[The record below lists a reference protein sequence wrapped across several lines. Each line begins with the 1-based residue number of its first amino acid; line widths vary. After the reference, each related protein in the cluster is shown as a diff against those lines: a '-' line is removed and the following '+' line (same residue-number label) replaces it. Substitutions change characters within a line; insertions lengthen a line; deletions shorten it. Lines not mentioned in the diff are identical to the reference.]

1 MPFCNTAF
9 LSKFLSL
16 PPANEVWGKVIFSE
30 ACVKNSVHGGG
41 GVCLSAC
48 WGAPLWDQ
56 EPPQDR
62 HPPRDQA
69 HPPGPGTPPSRSRAC
84 WEIRSTS
91 GWYASYWNAF
101 FFLFVFT
108 DDSDDSDSDASSD
121 DSEFRSSSSFNTTGE
136 LELSVA
142 AVTSAA
148 LKSKKRKKNP
158 DG

>member
-1 MPFCNTAF
+1 MPLCNTAF

-16 PPANEVWGKVIFSE
+16 FIA
-30 ACVKNSVHGGG
+30 
-41 GVCLSAC
+41 
-48 WGAPLWDQ
+48 
-56 EPPQDR
+56 
-62 HPPRDQA
+62 
-69 HPPGPGTPPSRSRAC
+69 
-84 WEIRSTS
+84 
-91 GWYASYWNAF
+91 
-101 FFLFVFT
+101 

-121 DSEFRSSSSFNTTGE
+121 DSEFRTSSSFNTTGE

>member
-1 MPFCNTAF
+1 MQHRFSFKVSFITARKRSLGQGNIFRSMCQEFC
-9 LSKFLSL
+9 
-16 PPANEVWGKVIFSE
+16 PR
-30 ACVKNSVHGGG
+30 GG

-56 EPPQDR
+56 APPPQDR
-62 HPPRDQA
+62 HPSGTR
-69 HPPGPGTPPSRSRAC
+69 HTPPGPGTHPSRSRAC

-91 GWYASYWNAF
+91 GWYASYWNA

>member
-1 MPFCNTAF
+1 MPLYNTVF

-16 PPANEVWGKVIFSE
+16 FI
-30 ACVKNSVHGGG
+30 
-41 GVCLSAC
+41 
-48 WGAPLWDQ
+48 
-56 EPPQDR
+56 
-62 HPPRDQA
+62 
-69 HPPGPGTPPSRSRAC
+69 
-84 WEIRSTS
+84 
-91 GWYASYWNAF
+91 
-101 FFLFVFT
+101 FT

-121 DSEFRSSSSFNTTGE
+121 DSEFRTSSRFNTTGE